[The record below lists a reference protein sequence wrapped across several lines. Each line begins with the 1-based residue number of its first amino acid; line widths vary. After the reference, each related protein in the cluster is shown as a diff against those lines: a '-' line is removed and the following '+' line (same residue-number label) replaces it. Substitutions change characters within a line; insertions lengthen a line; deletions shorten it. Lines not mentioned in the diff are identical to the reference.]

1 MNTGGDKT
9 HDNEAAPGAC
19 PESPEGKTGASIE
32 QDDGQLALPLSSG
45 RATMRAEELD
55 HDGRTPPEADLPQPA
70 QEMNLA
76 IPESSVEA
84 AESSRQPSFG
94 QRLRAAREAKGLTH
108 SDVAQRL
115 RLPLRLIGRLE
126 DDDYSGMEQGV
137 YLRGY
142 LSSYARL
149 VGVPTVAAETIA
161 SQHTHAAPLVATGK
175 VSRSRYLIDRYS
187 VSATYLIL
195 TGLIVVP
202 AVWLATHGGLEQ
214 NLARTTPLDSPTT
227 IQIPAQTP
235 IDSAG
240 IDAATTDNVAA
251 DSATP
256 PNDATTSVAAAE
268 APKQEQPVV
277 ASMTPFST
285 PAAAPPPAQDTA
297 HVGSGAHSMSLK
309 LSQASWVEILST
321 DGSKLEYGILPAGAE
336 RSYSSDKPLSVR
348 LGNAEGAELKV
359 DGKALDLAP
368 FRHANVARLRVFGEN
383 GADAPTAE
391 F

>member
-1 MNTGGDKT
+1 MNTGGDNT
-9 HDNEAAPGAC
+9 HENEAAPGAC
-19 PESPEGKTGASIE
+19 PESGERNPGASIE

-45 RATMRAEELD
+45 RATMRAEELE
-55 HDGRTPPEADLPQPA
+55 HDGRTPPEADQPQPV

-76 IPESSVEA
+76 IPESTG
-84 AESSRQPSFG
+84 QPSFG
-94 QRLRAAREAKGLTH
+94 QRLKVGREAKGLTH
-108 SDVAQRL
+108 ADVAQRL

-126 DDDYSGMEQGV
+126 DDNYVGMDQGV

-161 SQHTHAAPLVATGK
+161 QQHTHNAPLVATGK
-175 VSRSRYLIDRYS
+175 VSRSRYLFDRYS

-195 TGLIVVP
+195 TALIVVP

-227 IQIPAQTP
+227 IPLPAQT
-235 IDSAG
+235 S
-240 IDAATTDNVAA
+240 IDA
-251 DSATP
+251 SATNTAAVDSTASDTTATP
-256 PNDATTSVAAAE
+256 ADATTTVAAVE
-268 APKQEQPVV
+268 PPKQEQPVI
-277 ASMTPFST
+277 ASMTPFAT
-285 PAAAPPPAQDTA
+285 QPVAPAPAPGAPASQ
-297 HVGSGAHSMSLK
+297 VGSGAHSMSLK
-309 LSQASWVEILST
+309 LTEASWVEILAA

-348 LGNAEGAELKV
+348 LGNAEGAEVSV
-359 DGKALDLAP
+359 DGKAIDLAP

-383 GADAPTAE
+383 GAEAPAAE
-391 F
+391 

>member
-1 MNTGGDKT
+1 
-9 HDNEAAPGAC
+9 
-19 PESPEGKTGASIE
+19 
-32 QDDGQLALPLSSG
+32 
-45 RATMRAEELD
+45 MRAEELD
-55 HDGRTPPEADLPQPA
+55 HDGRTPPEADLPQPGG
-70 QEMNLA
+70 EMNLA
-76 IPESSVEA
+76 IPESNG
-84 AESSRQPSFG
+84 QPTFG
-94 QRLRAAREAKGLTH
+94 QRLKAAREAKGLTH

-126 DDDYSGMEQGV
+126 EDDYSGMEQGV

-175 VSRSRYLIDRYS
+175 VSRSRYLFDRYS

-214 NLARTTPLDSPTT
+214 NLARTTPLDSPAT

-235 IDSAG
+235 IDPAANEAAAADTAQNATADVAAPSA
-240 IDAATTDNVAA
+240 DAA
-251 DSATP
+251 
-256 PNDATTSVAAAE
+256 TSVAASE
-268 APKQEQPVV
+268 APKQEQPVG
-277 ASMTPFST
+277 ASMTPFASQ
-285 PAAAPPPAQDTA
+285 PAAPAPQDVPVS

-309 LSQASWVEILST
+309 LSQASWVEILAA
-321 DGSKLEYGILPAGAE
+321 DGSKLEYGILPAGSE
-336 RSYSSDKPLSVR
+336 RTYSSDKPVSVR
-348 LGNAEGAELKV
+348 LGNAEGAEVRV
-359 DGKALDLAP
+359 DGKTVDLAP

-383 GADAPTAE
+383 GAEAPAAE
-391 F
+391 

>member
-9 HDNEAAPGAC
+9 HENEAAPGAC
-19 PESPEGKTGASIE
+19 PESGEREPGASIE
-32 QDDGQLALPLSSG
+32 HDDGQLALPLSSG
-45 RATMRAEELD
+45 RATMRAEELEN
-55 HDGRTPPEADLPQPA
+55 DGRTPPEADLPQPGE
-70 QEMNLA
+70 EMNLA
-76 IPESSVEA
+76 IPESHG
-84 AESSRQPSFG
+84 PTFG
-94 QRLRAAREAKGLTH
+94 QRLRTAREAKGLTH

-115 RLPLRLIGRLE
+115 RLPLRLIGQLE
-126 DDDYSGMEQGV
+126 QDNYAGMEQGV

-175 VSRSRYLIDRYS
+175 VSRSRYLFDRYS

-214 NLARTTPLDSPTT
+214 NLARTTPLDSPAT

-235 IDSAG
+235 IDSAAT
-240 IDAATTDNVAA
+240 DTAATDTARDATSDVAA
-251 DSATP
+251 P
-256 PNDATTSVAAAE
+256 PADIASVAASD

-277 ASMTPFST
+277 ASMTPFASQPAT
-285 PAAAPPPAQDTA
+285 PVPQDAPAS
-297 HVGSGAHSMSLK
+297 HVGSGAHSMTLK
-309 LSQASWVEILST
+309 LSQASWVEILAA
-321 DGSKLEYGILPAGAE
+321 DGSKLEYGILPAGSE
-336 RSYSSDKPLSVR
+336 RTYSNDKPISVR
-348 LGNAEGAELKV
+348 LGNAEGAEVKV
-359 DGKALDLAP
+359 DGKTVDLAP

-383 GADAPTAE
+383 GAEAPAAE
-391 F
+391 

>member
-1 MNTGGDKT
+1 
-9 HDNEAAPGAC
+9 
-19 PESPEGKTGASIE
+19 
-32 QDDGQLALPLSSG
+32 
-45 RATMRAEELD
+45 MRAEELD
-55 HDGRTPPEADLPQPA
+55 HDGRTPPEAVLPQPGE
-70 QEMNLA
+70 EMKLS
-76 IPESSVEA
+76 IPESSG
-84 AESSRQPSFG
+84 QPTFG

-108 SDVAQRL
+108 SDIAQRL

-126 DDDYSGMEQGV
+126 NDDYSGMEEGV

-175 VSRSRYLIDRYS
+175 VSRSRYLFDRYS

-214 NLARTTPLDSPTT
+214 NLARTTPLDSPTS
-227 IQIPAQTP
+227 IQVPAQTP
-235 IDSAG
+235 IEAPATDTAAV
-240 IDAATTDNVAA
+240 DTATTDAA
-251 DSATP
+251 PAPADT
-256 PNDATTSVAAAE
+256 TTSVATTE

-285 PAAAPPPAQDTA
+285 QPAAPAPEAPAS
-297 HVGSGAHSMSLK
+297 HVGSGAHSMTLK
-309 LSQASWVEILST
+309 LSQASWVEILAA
-321 DGSKLEYGILPAGAE
+321 DGSKLEYGILPAGSE
-336 RSYSSDKPLSVR
+336 RTYSNDKPLSVR
-348 LGNAEGAELKV
+348 LGNAEGAEVKV
-359 DGKALDLAP
+359 DGKTVDLAP

-383 GADAPTAE
+383 GVEAPAAE
-391 F
+391 

>member
-9 HDNEAAPGAC
+9 HENKAAPGAC
-19 PESPEGKTGASIE
+19 PESGERETGASIE
-32 QDDGQLALPLSSG
+32 QDDGELALPSSSG
-45 RATMRAEELD
+45 RAIMRAEELD

-70 QEMNLA
+70 EAMNLA
-76 IPESSVEA
+76 IPEPTG
-84 AESSRQPSFG
+84 QPSFG
-94 QRLRAAREAKGLTH
+94 QRLRAAREAKGL
-108 SDVAQRL
+108 SRNDVAQRL

-126 DDDYSGMEQGV
+126 NDDYSGMEQGV

-161 SQHTHAAPLVATGK
+161 AQHTQAAPLVATGK
-175 VSRSRYLIDRYS
+175 VSRSRYLFDRYS

-227 IQIPAQTP
+227 TIQVPAP
-235 IDSAG
+235 M
-240 IDAATTDNVAA
+240 
-251 DSATP
+251 P
-256 PNDATTSVAAAE
+256 LDATATGVTSADTAEAASEPAAQPGDADVSVAATE
-268 APKQEQPVV
+268 TPRQEQPVV
-277 ASMTPFST
+277 ASMAPFTS
-285 PAAAPPPAQDTA
+285 PAAPAAPAPEATPR
-297 HVGSGAHSMSLK
+297 VGSGAHTMSLE
-309 LSQASWVEILST
+309 LTEASWVEILAA

-336 RSYSSDKPLSVR
+336 RTYSSDKPLSVR
-348 LGNAEGAELKV
+348 LGNAEGAEVKV
-359 DGKALDLAP
+359 DGKAIDLAP

-383 GADAPTAE
+383 GADAPAAE

>member
-1 MNTGGDKT
+1 MNTGGDNK

-19 PESPEGKTGASIE
+19 PESGERTPGASIE

-45 RATMRAEELD
+45 RATMRAEELE
-55 HDGRTPPEADLPQPA
+55 HDGRTPPEAVPPQPA

-76 IPESSVEA
+76 IPESA
-84 AESSRQPSFG
+84 DQPTGPSFG
-94 QRLRAAREAKGLTH
+94 QRLRVAREAKGLTH
-108 SDVAQRL
+108 ADVAQRL

-126 DDDYSGMEQGV
+126 DDNYAGMEQGV

-161 SQHTHAAPLVATGK
+161 QQHTHAAPLVATGK
-175 VSRSRYLIDRYS
+175 VSRSRYLFDRYS

-195 TGLIVVP
+195 TALIVVP

-214 NLARTTPLDSPTT
+214 NLAHTTPLDSPAT

-235 IDSAG
+235 IDSS
-240 IDAATTDNVAA
+240 AA
-251 DSATP
+251 DTATADTTASDTTAAP
-256 PNDATTSVAAAE
+256 ADATTSVAAVE
-268 APKQEQPVV
+268 PPKQEQPVV
-277 ASMTPFST
+277 ASMTPFT
-285 PAAAPPPAQDTA
+285 TQPAAPAPVPEAPTS

-309 LSQASWVEILST
+309 LTQASWVEILAA

-336 RSYSSDKPLSVR
+336 RSYSSDKPISVR
-348 LGNAEGAELKV
+348 LGNAEGAEVTV
-359 DGKALDLAP
+359 DGKAIDLAP

-383 GADAPTAE
+383 GAEAPASE
-391 F
+391 

>member
-1 MNTGGDKT
+1 MNTGGDNK
-9 HDNEAAPGAC
+9 HDEKAAPGAC
-19 PESPEGKTGASIE
+19 PVSGEREPGASIE

-45 RATMRAEELD
+45 RATMRAEELE
-55 HDGRTPPEADLPQPA
+55 HDGRTPPEAVLLPHPG

-76 IPESSVEA
+76 IPDEA
-84 AESSRQPSFG
+84 KQPSFG
-94 QRLRAAREAKGLTH
+94 QRLRTAREAKGLSR
-108 SDVAQRL
+108 SDIAQRL

-126 DDDYSGMEQGV
+126 EDNYAGMEEGV

-214 NLARTTPLDSPTT
+214 NLARTTPLDSPATT

-235 IDSAG
+235 IDSTATETAAA
-240 IDAATTDNVAA
+240 DTAHNATTDTAA
-251 DSATP
+251 P
-256 PNDATTSVAAAE
+256 PADTTASVASTD

-277 ASMTPFST
+277 ASMTPFT
-285 PAAAPPPAQDTA
+285 TQPAAPAQDA
-297 HVGSGAHSMSLK
+297 AASHVGNGAHSMSLK
-309 LSQASWVEILST
+309 LTEASWVEILAT

-336 RSYSSDKPLSVR
+336 RTYSSDKPISVR
-348 LGNAEGAELKV
+348 LGNAEGAEVKV
-359 DGKALDLAP
+359 DGKTVDLAP

-383 GADAPTAE
+383 GADAPAAE

>member
-1 MNTGGDKT
+1 MNTGGENT

-19 PESPEGKTGASIE
+19 PESGERGPGASNE
-32 QDDGQLALPLSSG
+32 HDDGQLALPLSSG
-45 RATMRAEELD
+45 RATMRAEELE
-55 HDGRTPPEADLPQPA
+55 HDGRTPPDADLPQPGE
-70 QEMNLA
+70 EMNLA
-76 IPESSVEA
+76 IPEA
-84 AESSRQPSFG
+84 TTGQPSFG
-94 QRLRAAREAKGLTH
+94 QRLRAAREAKGLSH
-108 SDVAQRL
+108 SDIAQRL

-126 DDDYSGMEQGV
+126 EDDYSGMEQGV

-227 IQIPAQTP
+227 IQVPAQMP
-235 IDSAG
+235 VDAPAADNSVA
-240 IDAATTDNVAA
+240 DAAADTAA
-251 DSATP
+251 P
-256 PNDATTSVAAAE
+256 PSDATTSVAATD

-285 PAAAPPPAQDTA
+285 PAATPAPTQDTTS
-297 HVGSGAHSMSLK
+297 HVGSGAHSLSLK
-309 LSQASWVEILST
+309 LSQASWVEILGA
-321 DGSKLEYGILPAGAE
+321 DGSKLEYGILPAGSE
-336 RSYSSDKPLSVR
+336 RTYSSDKPVSVR
-348 LGNAEGAELKV
+348 LGNAEGAEVKV
-359 DGKALDLAP
+359 DGKAIDLAP

-383 GADAPTAE
+383 GADAPAAE